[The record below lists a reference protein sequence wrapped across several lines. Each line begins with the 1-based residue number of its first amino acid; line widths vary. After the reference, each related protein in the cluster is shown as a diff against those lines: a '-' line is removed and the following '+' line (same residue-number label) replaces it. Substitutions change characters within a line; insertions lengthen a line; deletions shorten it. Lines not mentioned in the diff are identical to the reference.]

1 MLSQTN
7 LSRFNRTILLFSLVS
22 MVSSCSWIS
31 NRRSLLGGE
40 DEGAAAP
47 GAQSVPKEQY
57 DELAKKY
64 ETLLQE
70 RRLEN
75 AQTPGEAKDLA
86 NALEKAPQNVPQEDP
101 SAIAQKISELP
112 EGGQLQL
119 AETVDVFGPEG
130 IKASQ
135 EVAEAPTSSL
145 ASAGE
150 GEIEE
155 DLRQLQKAEGLLD
168 QNKFDATLAIVKK
181 LETSPAKQ
189 IRVRA
194 KYILGEILFK
204 QGEFDLAM
212 QIFEEIVNRDAYSG
226 VVVKTLG
233 KLIVCSEKLGL
244 KAKKDKYYSVMHD
257 FFEAEL

>member
-1 MLSQTN
+1 MISG
-7 LSRFNRTILLFSLVS
+7 
-22 MVSSCSWIS
+22 CSWIS

-40 DEGAAAP
+40 EEAAAP
-47 GAQSVPKEQY
+47 GPQSVPKEQY

-86 NALEKAPQNVPQEDP
+86 NALEKSPEMKSDVDP
-101 SAIAQKISELP
+101 SQLAQKIAELP

-119 AETVDVFGPEG
+119 AETVDVFGAEG
-130 IKASQ
+130 VKASQ
-135 EVAEAPTSSL
+135 EQAGVPTSSL
-145 ASAGE
+145 AQAQE

-155 DLRQLQKAEGLLD
+155 DLRQLEKAETLLE
-168 QNKFDATLAIVKK
+168 QNKFDATLTIVKK
-181 LETSPAKQ
+181 LEASPAKQ

-194 KYILGEILFK
+194 KYLLGEILFK

-212 QIFEEIVNRDAYSG
+212 QIFEEIVNRDAFSG